1 LKKIALFAGKNESFG
16 WRQANEP
23 RTNRFR
29 SVATVRFAHDFYR
42 FVNRY
47 GGDRR
52 VRNCS
57 CWEQFLAMSFAQ
69 LTRRESLRDIE
80 VSLAAH
86 RKQLYHAGF
95 RSPVKRSTLADANE
109 TRDWRIY
116 AEFAQHLIQQARQL
130 YKDVDLGL
138 ELNGTLYALDSSII
152 DVSLT
157 LFPWAPHQRSRAAVK
172 LNTMLDIQSSIPTL
186 IHVTG
191 AHFSDSHVLDRIVP
205 EPGCFI
211 VMDRGYVDF
220 PRLYRLHQAL
230 AYFVVRAKHNLQFR
244 RRQSHPIDRTTG
256 VRSDQTIVLTGK
268 YTPRTFP
275 TLLRRVSFYAADI
288 DQRFVFLTNNFQI
301 PSPVV
306 AAIYRKRW
314 QIELFFKWIKQH
326 LRINLFYGTSPNAV
340 KTQIWIAMATYALIA
355 IVKRRFALDHSLYT
369 ISQILSTALFE
380 KTPVPIVFQRYNDE
394 ISNRASSNQLTLFEI

>member
-1 LKKIALFAGKNESFG
+1 MNQGTSVFSQILSFVDYDD
-16 WRQANEP
+16 
-23 RTNRFR
+23 FR
-29 SVATVRFAHDFYR
+29 SCVRRH
-42 FVNRY
+42 
-47 GGDRR
+47 GGERGVRR
-52 VRNCS
+52 LS
-57 CWEQFLAMSFAQ
+57 CWEQFLAMAFAQ

-86 RKQLYHAGF
+86 RRQLYHAGF

-116 AEFAQHLIQQARQL
+116 SDFAQHLIQQARPL

-138 ELNGTLYALDSSII
+138 DLEGTLYALDSSII
-152 DVSLT
+152 DLSLT

-172 LNTMLDIQSSIPTL
+172 LNTMLDVQSAIPVL
-186 IHVTG
+186 IDITG
-191 AHFSDSHVLDRIVP
+191 AHSGDSHVLDRILP

-220 PRLYRLHQAL
+220 PRLYRLHQSL
-230 AYFVVRAKHNLQFR
+230 AYFVLRAKHNLQFR
-244 RRQSHPIDRTTG
+244 RCQSHPIDRLSG
-256 VRSDQTIVLTGK
+256 VRSDQTIILTGK

-275 TLLRRVSFYAADI
+275 ALLRRVSFYAADI

-306 AAIYRKRW
+306 AAIYHQRW

-326 LRINLFYGTSPNAV
+326 LRITRFFGTSPNAV
-340 KTQIWIAMATYALIA
+340 KTQIWTAMATYALIA
-355 IVKRRFALDHSLYT
+355 IVKKRLRLEHSLYT
-369 ISQILSTALFE
+369 ILQILSTALFE
-380 KTPVPIVFQRYNDE
+380 KTPVQLVFQRYNDE
-394 ISNRASSNQLTLFEI
+394 ILNSSSSNQLTLFEI

>member
-1 LKKIALFAGKNESFG
+1 MNQGTSVFSQILSLIDYNDFRRYVRRYDGD
-16 WRQANEP
+16 
-23 RTNRFR
+23 R
-29 SVATVRFAHDFYR
+29 SV
-42 FVNRY
+42 
-47 GGDRR
+47 RR
-52 VRNCS
+52 LT
-57 CWEQFLAMSFAQ
+57 CWEQFLAMLFAQ
-69 LTRRESLRDIE
+69 LTRRESLRDIA

-86 RKQLYHAGF
+86 PKQLYHAGF

-116 AEFAQHLIQQARQL
+116 SDFAQFLIQQARPL

-138 ELNGTLYALDSSII
+138 ELEGTLYALDSSII

-172 LNTMLDIQSSIPTL
+172 LNTLLDVQSSIPTL
-186 IHVTG
+186 IDVTG
-191 AHFSDSHVLDRIVP
+191 AHSGDSQVLDRIVP

-244 RRQSHPIDRTTG
+244 RRQSHPVDPATG

-275 TLLRRVSFYAADI
+275 ALLRRVSFYAADI

-301 PSPVV
+301 PSPIV
-306 AAIYRKRW
+306 AAIYHQRW

-326 LRINLFYGTSPNAV
+326 LRIKRFFGTSPNAV
-340 KTQIWIAMATYALIA
+340 KTQIWTAMAAYALIA
-355 IVKRRFALDHSLYT
+355 IAKKRFALDHSLYT
-369 ISQILSTALFE
+369 IFQILSTTLFE

>member
-1 LKKIALFAGKNESFG
+1 MKQDTSVFSQILSFIEYNDFRRYVRRYNG
-16 WRQANEP
+16 D
-23 RTNRFR
+23 R
-29 SVATVRFAHDFYR
+29 SV
-42 FVNRY
+42 
-47 GGDRR
+47 RR
-52 VRNCS
+52 LT
-57 CWEQFLAMSFAQ
+57 CWEQFLAMAFAQ
-69 LTRRESLRDIE
+69 ITRRESLRDIE

-116 AEFAQHLIQQARQL
+116 ADFAQHLIQQARPL
-130 YKDVDLGL
+130 YRDVDLGL
-138 ELNGTLYALDSSII
+138 ELEGTLYALDSSII

-172 LNTMLDIQSSIPTL
+172 LNTLLDIQSSIPTL
-186 IHVTG
+186 IDVTG
-191 AHFSDSHVLDRIVP
+191 AHSGDSQVLDRIVP

-244 RRQSHPIDRTTG
+244 RRQSHPIDPGTG

-268 YTPRTFP
+268 YTRQTFP
-275 TLLRRVSFYAADI
+275 ALLRRVSFYAADI
-288 DQRFVFLTNNFQI
+288 DQQFVFLTNNFQI
-301 PSPVV
+301 PSPIV
-306 AAIYRKRW
+306 AAVYHQRW

-326 LRINLFYGTSPNAV
+326 LRIKRFFGTSANAV
-340 KTQIWIAMATYALIA
+340 KIQIWTAMATYAFIA
-355 IVKRRFALDHSLYT
+355 IAKRRFALEHSLYT
-369 ISQILSTALFE
+369 IFQILSTALFE
-380 KTPVPIVFQRYNDE
+380 KPPVPIVFQRYNEE